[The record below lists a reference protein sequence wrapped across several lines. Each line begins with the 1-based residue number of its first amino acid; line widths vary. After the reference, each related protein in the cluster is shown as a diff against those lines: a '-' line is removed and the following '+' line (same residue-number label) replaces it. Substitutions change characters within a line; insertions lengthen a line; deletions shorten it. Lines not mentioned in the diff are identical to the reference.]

1 MSMKTKKLAD
11 RYCAILVTAGSRAEA
26 RRLAR
31 ALLEQRLVACA
42 NIVPGIESHYWW
54 KGKLDHAREWLL
66 VMKTRRDRFRAVE
79 LAVKRLHSYQVPE
92 IIALP
97 LAAGQA
103 DYLRWIDAS
112 LAGK

>member
-1 MSMKTKKLAD
+1 MSAANA
-11 RYCAILVTAGSRAEA
+11 YCVVFVTAGSRPEA
-26 RRLAR
+26 RRIAR

-42 NIVPGIESHYWW
+42 NIVPGVESHYWW
-54 KGKLDHAREWLL
+54 EGKMDHAREWLL
-66 VMKTRRDRFRAVE
+66 VMKTRRSKFRAVE
-79 LAVKRLHSYQVPE
+79 RAVKQLHSYQVPE

-112 LAGK
+112 VRAQ